1 MIQSNRSTR
10 FLTSVS
16 DLSAV
21 ILVHDVACCAMRS
34 DAA

>member
-1 MIQSNRSTR
+1 MIRSNRGTR
-10 FLTSVS
+10 FLTSVP

-21 ILVHDVACCAMRS
+21 ITVHDVACCAMRS